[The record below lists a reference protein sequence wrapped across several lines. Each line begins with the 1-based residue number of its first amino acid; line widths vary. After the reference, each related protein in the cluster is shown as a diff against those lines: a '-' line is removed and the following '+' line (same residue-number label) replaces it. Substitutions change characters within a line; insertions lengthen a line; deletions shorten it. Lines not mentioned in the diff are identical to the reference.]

1 MAVDVSIRFR
11 AESGAAKREIEQL
24 QQEIREL
31 RQQLGSTQTSATET
45 GTEVKQLGD
54 QSRQTAQSVDKL
66 TEEARAAAVGVTSL
80 GRNIFKTS
88 AEAKRFGGV
97 FADVTGRLHE
107 ANGQYAQTSA
117 RIDTLGD
124 EARESASEVQ
134 KLGNTLE
141 DTGRGASGFSRGVAG
156 AEREAGRAT
165 KAIGLLGSVARETL
179 TTFGAFAAV
188 DMGYAIGRVGI
199 ESVQAAGQLE
209 QLTRAT
215 TQIEGSAEAAAQ
227 RMVDLREIADLPG
240 LNFEPLTRYSNRLRA
255 AGVSAAD
262 TNTILLTVGQTI
274 LSLGGSSAAAAL
286 SMEQLIQA
294 IQLGKVDF
302 RDFRTIVQQIPGFL
316 EALGDVHG
324 VEASIEGL
332 HDAFEQVGGSIID
345 ILIPTFEELERRFES
360 PPLDSYIV
368 RMDALQ
374 NAFFHTQA
382 AIGDLF
388 LPTVTEGARVLTEFL
403 EAIRVGTEDLTTLPK
418 PIQEIIA
425 GAQHLYESLK
435 RVGEGILRGLGPS
448 VSELVKQLGGLLG
461 QVLEL
466 AGALL
471 TALEPILTGTAYAL
485 GVITAAAAQLVD
497 QVGALIGGLAD
508 AVEWLAFW
516 SDEGDKATTATENL
530 AAAQNDLRTA
540 AESATQAVEGATQAL
555 GGNASAGDQA
565 RAKLKILTAQL
576 ETTSSTIERY
586 EERLKRAQAA
596 SNTSDIDFYTRGLKT
611 QRERAA
617 ALTAEISKLSETYG
631 DAGANLGENATALEQ
646 QEARLKDLRTEL
658 QSANQ
663 EYERLDGLL
672 GKAKDMYVSEASPAV
687 EQYQRRVTAAEQAVS
702 EIRVEIEKTESQ
714 ITKLKSAT
722 EAATDATDE
731 NTETV
736 QQAKVEYIE
745 YSAILE
751 RAHREIQAFEKAFS
765 DLNAEAQ
772 GFGDFWRIASG
783 QLEDYSESIQ
793 TTIPSIVNL
802 TDAENALTA
811 AIDANLQTLQKAT
824 GNPLSDYIDSL
835 TLTSE
840 AADAA
845 FGSINRVGRS
855 VRDADFR
862 RAAAELRDFD
872 DAFRLSEVTIP
883 RVNSE
888 MERFTGTLP
897 DASRSIRDTTIALE
911 NLSQEA
917 RDAARDAEFLNASFS
932 ALDAFDLQTPDVNA
946 PSFDTAGFAL
956 RTGEELASQAIRT
969 AGELRRIEEERVENL
984 ADLEREYSERII
996 EINEE
1001 KRRKLAEVEERIEAE
1016 RLRRLASIEQAFA
1029 DAAAAEVAAREQAAA
1044 RILQIEQKAAEDR
1057 ERLRER
1063 LNDRLLEL
1071 EQRRDARIQELNDG
1085 FIERERDRQEAILAV
1100 TEQAA
1105 AARLDAEQQYAD
1117 RVQKI
1122 NNRLVEDVLAIQRGL
1137 QEDIESLEEGFID
1150 RQADRADEVVRITE
1164 EAAEAR
1170 VAANQVF
1177 SETMQGIYNDLVEA
1191 WDDLEEGFLDREED
1205 RAAERIAIEQDAA
1218 DDRVAANE
1226 EYADTVARI
1235 SADLVDEVRR
1245 LEAEIIDV
1253 QASAAADRIA
1263 IEQDAIDARAEA
1275 NADYARELEALE
1287 KDRVSAT
1294 ADYAK
1299 RIARISTDLVDEVR
1313 GIQNEITEIISDAT
1327 EDRLEIEQDGID
1339 ARAEANADYA
1349 DRIAKIEVDTAAK
1362 LEENTRRLSEI
1373 HGEAVDDKLAVDEEY
1388 ADRFQ
1393 DIQNDLV
1400 DRVVDIQE
1408 DLNDTL
1414 NDLRDEQLE
1423 AEKDRLESLVELHEE
1438 TQQKLEDLERER
1450 TQTVEDLRREYQQD
1464 QLDAATQLDRD
1475 LEDAEGDPE
1484 KEAAAR
1490 QKFNRRIQD
1499 LTREFHRDILEL
1511 RREQSRERD
1520 TIARQAAAREIQ
1532 IAEEAQARQTEIAQQ
1547 QVDARAAAQAG
1558 ITAAEEAAGVSFLE
1572 AQENY
1577 VPALNAHEQALLAH
1591 AEALQQINAAEASG
1605 VAALEEERG
1614 EVLKA
1619 SIDATATAAMTLSE
1633 TLSAVTAAEQ
1643 ERLTELETQTAET
1656 IAGLQS
1662 QITEAESQAGLT
1674 FETALAN
1681 YTPAVD
1687 LNTQALQA
1695 LTSALDSISDA
1706 EVTAAQ
1712 TLKDSLSAVT
1722 ATEQERLAEL
1732 ETQTT
1737 GTLAGLNQ
1745 QITDAETR
1753 TGLSFEA
1760 ALANYTPAVDLNT
1773 QALQALTDALTAA
1786 EADRLSGLSDIA
1798 ARGAADRATTT
1809 AAQQA
1814 LETDAGVSI
1823 EEARLN
1829 YVPALSSATQATLTL
1844 NETIQA
1850 LDASFRAA
1858 VAEIQTAGLVDRQ
1871 AVDAAIQTAIADATA
1886 QQTALEAQAGTTF
1899 ADASLAFQPGL
1910 SDIAQAGVDRD
1921 TAIDDIDQAE
1931 IEDIDAINAQAI
1943 ADRLETDAAI
1953 TETRD
1958 AYIKARDTEIFKHN
1972 VAMLQLNTAEA
1983 ADIKAVRETLNKNL
1997 ENIDEKLDLELA
2009 EIREQKVV
2017 FDARMNELITAIN
2030 EQANQDVASLKEDT
2044 AAMRSSLEAIAAEA
2058 KDNAWKKAL
2067 LKIASTGITIAGVA
2081 AGTALG
2087 NPVAGLAVGQAVG
2100 GVVEEAGNELF
2111 HFSQT
2116 DRIARNIA
2124 RQSAYRNSRP
2134 APNYL
2139 PDANQIRNAKDVSRE
2154 IVAGLTEGLQQR
2166 ERSSF
2171 GGASEQA
2178 SLPEEITAT
2187 IQIQFPDGS
2196 VQELRDQMVRLEQ
2209 QDR

>member
-11 AESGAAKREIEQL
+11 AESGAAKREINQL
-24 QQEIREL
+24 QQEIQEL
-31 RQQLGSTQTSATET
+31 RQELGTTQKRADTA
-45 GTEVKQLGD
+45 GAEVKQLGD
-54 QSRQTAQSVDKL
+54 QSRQAAQSVDKL
-66 TEEARAAAVGVTSL
+66 AEEAKEAAIGVTSL

-88 AEAKRFGGV
+88 AEARKFGGV
-97 FADVTGRLHE
+97 FTDVTGRLHE
-107 ANGQYAQTSA
+107 ANGQYAQTRE
-117 RIDTLGD
+117 RIDRLGD
-124 EARESASEVQ
+124 EARESANEVQ
-134 KLGNTLE
+134 KLGNALE
-141 DTGRGASGFSRGVAG
+141 NTGRGVSGFSRGVSGAG
-156 AEREAGRAT
+156 REAGVAT
-165 KAIGLLGSVARETL
+165 KAIGLLGSVARDTL
-179 TTFGAFAAV
+179 TTFGAYAAV
-188 DMGYAIGRVGI
+188 DMSHAIGRVGI

-286 SMEQLIQA
+286 SMEQIIQA

-302 RDFRTIVQQIPGFL
+302 RDFRTIVQQIPGLL

-403 EAIRVGTEDLTTLPK
+403 EAIRVGTEDLTTLPE

-425 GAQHLYESLK
+425 GAQRLYESLK

-466 AGALL
+466 GGALL
-471 TALEPILTGTAYAL
+471 TALEPILTGTAHAL

-497 QVGALIGGLAD
+497 QVGILIGGLAD

-516 SDEGDKATTATENL
+516 SDEGDKAKTATENL
-530 AAAQNDLRTA
+530 AAAQNDLKTA

-555 GGNASAGDQA
+555 GSNASAGDQA
-565 RAKLKILTAQL
+565 RARLKILTAQL

-586 EERLKRAQAA
+586 EERLRQAQAA
-596 SNTSDIDFYTRGLKT
+596 NNTSDIDFYTRGLKT
-611 QRERAA
+611 QRERAV

-631 DAGANLGENATALEQ
+631 DAGASLGENATALEQ
-646 QEARLKDLRTEL
+646 QEARLKDLQTEL

-672 GKAKDMYVSEASPAV
+672 NKAKDTYVSEASPAV
-687 EQYQRRVTAAEQAVS
+687 EQYQRRVTGAKQAVS
-702 EIRVEIEKTESQ
+702 EIQVEIEKTESQ
-714 ITKLKSAT
+714 ITKLKNAT
-722 EAATDATDE
+722 EATTDATDE

-751 RAHREIQAFEKAFS
+751 RAQREIQAFEKAFS
-765 DLNAEAQ
+765 DLNEAGR

-802 TDAENALTA
+802 TEAENALTA

-845 FGSINRVGRS
+845 FGSINQVGEAI
-855 VRDADFR
+855 RDADFR

-872 DAFRLSEVTIP
+872 DAFSLSEVTIP
-883 RVNSE
+883 RVRSE

-897 DASRSIRDTTIALE
+897 DASRRIRDTTIQLQ
-911 NLSQEA
+911 NLSEEA
-917 RDAARDAEFLNASFS
+917 RAAAREAEFLNASFS
-932 ALDAFDLQTPDVNA
+932 ALDAFDPRTPNLNA

-956 RTGEELASQAIRT
+956 RTGEELASQTIRT

-1001 KRRKLAEVEERIEAE
+1001 KRRKLAEVEAQIEAE

-1044 RILQIEQKAAEDR
+1044 RILRIEQKAAEDR

-1085 FIERERDRQEAILAV
+1085 FIERERDRQEAILDHQ
-1100 TEQAA
+1100 ERAA
-1105 AARLDAEQQYAD
+1105 EARAEAEQQYAD
-1117 RVQKI
+1117 RVQEI
-1122 NNRLVEDVLAIQRGL
+1122 NNQLVEDILEIQRGL
-1137 QEDIESLEEGFID
+1137 QADIESLEEGFLD

-1170 VAANQVF
+1170 VAANQAF

-1205 RAAERIAIEQDAA
+1205 RAAERIAIEQDAVEA
-1218 DDRVAANE
+1218 RVAANE
-1226 EYADTVARI
+1226 EYAETV
-1235 SADLVDEVRR
+1235 
-1245 LEAEIIDV
+1245 
-1253 QASAAADRIA
+1253 
-1263 IEQDAIDARAEA
+1263 
-1275 NADYARELEALE
+1275 
-1287 KDRVSAT
+1287 
-1294 ADYAK
+1294 
-1299 RIARISTDLVDEVR
+1299 ARISTDLVDEIR
-1313 GIQNEITEIISDAT
+1313 RIEAEIVDVQEQHA
-1327 EDRLEIEQDGID
+1327 EDRLEIEQGAIDERKELQAEYAQEVERIEEERENRIAEQERRITEIRQNAVD
-1339 ARAEANADYA
+1339 ARLDAERNLA
-1349 DRIAKIEVDTAAK
+1349 DRIQ
-1362 LEENTRRLSEI
+1362 N
-1373 HGEAVDDKLAVDEEY
+1373 
-1388 ADRFQ
+1388 
-1393 DIQNDLV
+1393 IQNDLV
-1400 DRVVDIQE
+1400 DEVVDIQK
-1408 DLNDTL
+1408 DLNDTI
-1414 NDLRDEQLE
+1414 NNLRDEALD
-1423 AEKDRLESLVELHEE
+1423 AEQDRLNNLVELHKD
-1438 TQQKLEDLERER
+1438 TQQQLDDLERER
-1450 TQTVEDLRREYQQD
+1450 HQTIEDLREQFQRD
-1464 QLDAATQLDRD
+1464 QLDAREQLDRD
-1475 LEDAEGDPE
+1475 LEDTDSEAERE
-1484 KEAAAR
+1484 EVIKR
-1490 QKFNRRIQD
+1490 YNRRIED
-1499 LTREFHRDILEL
+1499 LTRDFHRDILDL
-1511 RREQSRERD
+1511 RKRQAREQEALARQTAERERQ
-1520 TIARQAAAREIQ
+1520 IADRSATEQARIAEQEAAART
-1532 IAEEAQARQTEIAQQ
+1532 QADT
-1547 QVDARAAAQAG
+1547 DTAAA
-1558 ITAAEEAAGVSFLE
+1558 ESAAGVAFLE

-1577 VPALNAHEQALLAH
+1577 VPALSAHEQALLEH
-1591 AEALQQINAAEASG
+1591 ANALNSINQTEAAGI
-1605 VAALEEERG
+1605 AALEEERG

-1619 SIDATATAAMTLSE
+1619 SIDATATAAMTLNE
-1633 TLSAVTAAEQ
+1633 TLAAVTAAEQ
-1643 ERLTELETQTAET
+1643 ERLLALDTQTAET
-1656 IAGLQS
+1656 IAGLQR
-1662 QITEAESQAGLT
+1662 QITGAESQTGLT
-1674 FETALAN
+1674 FEEALVN

-1695 LTSALDSISDA
+1695 LTA
-1706 EVTAAQ
+1706 
-1712 TLKDSLSAVT
+1712 
-1722 ATEQERLAEL
+1722 
-1732 ETQTT
+1732 
-1737 GTLAGLNQ
+1737 
-1745 QITDAETR
+1745 
-1753 TGLSFEA
+1753 
-1760 ALANYTPAVDLNT
+1760 
-1773 QALQALTDALTAA
+1773 ALTAIDA
-1786 EADRLSGLSDIA
+1786 EELSGLGAVDA
-1798 ARGAADRATTT
+1798 AGIEDLLSTQT
-1809 AAQQA
+1809 AQQA
-1814 LETDAGVSI
+1814 LETQAGVTI
-1823 EEARLN
+1823 EAARLN
-1829 YVPALSSATQATLTL
+1829 YVPALSRAAEATLTL

-1850 LDASFRAA
+1850 LDASFREAI
-1858 VAEIQTAGLVDRQ
+1858 AEIQTAGLVDRQ
-1871 AVDAAIQTAIADATA
+1871 AVDEAVRIALADATA
-1886 QQTALEAQAGTTF
+1886 QQRTLEAQAGTTF

-1910 SDIAQAGVDRD
+1910 SNIAQAGVDRD
-1921 TAIDDIDQAE
+1921 TTLSDIDQAE
-1931 IEDIDAINAQAI
+1931 IEDIEAINAQAI
-1943 ADRLETDAAI
+1943 ADRLATDAAI
-1953 TETRD
+1953 TEARD
-1958 AYIKARDTEIFKHN
+1958 QYIKARDTEIFKHN
-1972 VAMLQLNTAEA
+1972 TAILQLNLAEA
-1983 ADIKAVRETLNKNL
+1983 ADIRSVRATLSKNL
-1997 ENIDEKLDLELA
+1997 ESIDAKLDTELA
-2009 EIREQKVV
+2009 EIREAKIV
-2017 FDARMNELITAIN
+2017 FDTKISELINAIN
-2030 EQANQDVASLKEDT
+2030 AEANQDVTALKADT
-2044 AAMRSSLEAIAAEA
+2044 AAMRVELEAIAAEA
-2058 KDNAWKKAL
+2058 RNNAWKEAI
-2067 LKIASTGITIAGVA
+2067 LKVANVGITVAGVA

-2100 GVVEEAGNELF
+2100 GLVEQGGNELF
-2111 HFSQT
+2111 HYERT

-2124 RQSAYRNSRP
+2124 RQSAFRSSRP
-2134 APNYL
+2134 VPNYL
-2139 PDANQIRNAKDVSRE
+2139 PDANQIRNARDVSRE
-2154 IVAGLTEGLQQR
+2154 IVAGVQEGLSQR

-2178 SLPEEITAT
+2178 SLPEEISAT

-2196 VQELRDQMVRLEQ
+2196 ITELTDQIVRLRDQ
-2209 QDR
+2209 DRVNL

>member
-11 AESGAAKREIEQL
+11 AESGAAKREINQL
-24 QQEIREL
+24 QEEIQEL
-31 RQQLGSTQTSATET
+31 RQQLGSTQKSADTA
-45 GTEVKQLGD
+45 GAEVKQLGD
-54 QSRQTAQSVDKL
+54 QSRQTAQNVDKL
-66 TEEARAAAVGVTSL
+66 AEEAKESAIGVTSL

-88 AEAKRFGGV
+88 ADARKFGGV
-97 FADVTGRLHE
+97 FTDVTGRLHE
-107 ANGQYAQTSA
+107 ANGQYAQTRE
-117 RIDTLGD
+117 RIDRLGD
-124 EARESASEVQ
+124 EARESANEVQ
-134 KLGNTLE
+134 KLGNALE
-141 DTGRGASGFSRGVAG
+141 NTGRGVSGFSRGVGGAG
-156 AEREAGRAT
+156 REAGVAG
-165 KAIGLLGSVARETL
+165 KAIGLLGNVARETL
-179 TTFGAFAAV
+179 TTFGAYAAV
-188 DMGYAIGRVGI
+188 DISHAIGRVGI

-286 SMEQLIQA
+286 SMEQIIQA

-302 RDFRTIVQQIPGFL
+302 RDFRTIVQQIPGLL

-471 TALEPILTGTAYAL
+471 TALEPILTGTAHVL

-516 SDEGDKATTATENL
+516 SDEGDKAKTATENL

-540 AESATQAVEGATQAL
+540 AEAATQAVEGATQAL
-555 GGNASAGDQA
+555 GGNASTGDQA

-586 EERLKRAQAA
+586 EERLRRAQAA
-596 SNTSDIDFYTRGLKT
+596 NNTSDIDFYTRGLKT
-611 QRERAA
+611 QGERAA

-631 DAGANLGENATALEQ
+631 DAGANIGENATALEQ

-672 GKAKDMYVSEASPAV
+672 DKAKDTYVSEASPAV

-702 EIRVEIEKTESQ
+702 DIRVEIEKTESQ
-714 ITKLKSAT
+714 ITKLKNAT

-731 NTETV
+731 NTGTV

-751 RAHREIQAFEKAFS
+751 RAQREIQAFEKAFT
-765 DLNAEAQ
+765 DLNNEGR

-883 RVNSE
+883 RVSSE

-897 DASRSIRDTTIALE
+897 DASRSIRDTTIELR

-917 RDAARDAEFLNASFS
+917 QSAAREAEFLNASFS
-932 ALDAFDLQTPDVNA
+932 AIDAFDPRTPDLNA
-946 PSFDTAGFAL
+946 QGFDTTGFAL

-1001 KRRKLAEVEERIEAE
+1001 KRRKLAEVEAQIEAE

-1029 DAAAAEVAAREQAAA
+1029 DAAAAEVAAREQAAE
-1044 RILQIEQKAAEDR
+1044 RILRIEQKAAEDR

-1063 LNDRLLEL
+1063 LNDRTLEL

-1105 AARLDAEQQYAD
+1105 AARLDAEQRYAD
-1117 RVQKI
+1117 RVQEI
-1122 NNRLVEDVLAIQRGL
+1122 NNQLVEDILEIQRGL
-1137 QEDIESLEEGFID
+1137 QEDIESLEEGFLD

-1164 EAAEAR
+1164 AAAEAR

-1191 WDDLEEGFLDREED
+1191 WDDLEEGFLEREEE
-1205 RAAERIAIEQDAA
+1205 RAAERVAIEQDAA
-1218 DDRVAANE
+1218 DDRIAANE
-1226 EYADTVARI
+1226 EYADTVA
-1235 SADLVDEVRR
+1235 
-1245 LEAEIIDV
+1245 
-1253 QASAAADRIA
+1253 
-1263 IEQDAIDARAEA
+1263 
-1275 NADYARELEALE
+1275 
-1287 KDRVSAT
+1287 K
-1294 ADYAK
+1294 
-1299 RIARISTDLVDEVR
+1299 ISTDLVDEIR
-1313 GIQNEITEIISDAT
+1313 RIEAEIVDVQEQHA
-1327 EDRLEIEQDGID
+1327 EDRLEIEQESIED
-1339 ARAEANADYA
+1339 RAEANAEYARQVEQIEMERERRFEEQARRLAEIHQEATDARLEADQDYA
-1349 DRIAKIEVDTAAK
+1349 DT
-1362 LEENTRRLSEI
+1362 
-1373 HGEAVDDKLAVDEEY
+1373 
-1388 ADRFQ
+1388 FQ

-1408 DLNDTL
+1408 NLNDRL
-1414 NDLRDEQLE
+1414 NDLRDEQLD
-1423 AEKDRLESLVELHEE
+1423 AEKDRLDSLVELHEE
-1438 TQQKLEDLERER
+1438 TQQKIEDLEREGA
-1450 TQTVEDLRREYQQD
+1450 QTLEDLRREFQQD

-1475 LEDAEGDPE
+1475 LQDAEGDPE

-1490 QKFNRRIQD
+1490 QKFQRRIED
-1499 LTREFHRDILEL
+1499 LTREFNRKALEL
-1511 RREQSRERD
+1511 QIQQRREQEA
-1520 TIARQAAAREIQ
+1520 IARQAAAKEQ
-1532 IAEEAQARQTEIAQQ
+1532 EIAERNAAERARIAQQ
-1547 QVDARAAAQAG
+1547 EADARLQAQES
-1558 ITAAEEAAGVSFLE
+1558 IETAETAAGVAFLE

-1577 VPALNAHEQALLAH
+1577 IPALSAHEQALLEHANALNSINQ
-1591 AEALQQINAAEASG
+1591 AEATSIAE
-1605 VAALEEERG
+1605 LEQERG
-1614 EVLKA
+1614 EVLKE
-1619 SIDATATAAMTLSE
+1619 SIDATATAAMTLSQ
-1633 TLSAVTAAEQ
+1633 TLAAVTAAEQ
-1643 ERLTELETQTAET
+1643 DRLVALDTQTAET
-1656 IAGLQS
+1656 IAGLQR
-1662 QITEAESQAGLT
+1662 QMTEAESQAGLT
-1674 FETALAN
+1674 FEEALVN

-1687 LNTQALQA
+1687 LNTQALQV
-1695 LTSALDSISDA
+1695 LTSALAAIDA
-1706 EVTAAQ
+1706 DEV
-1712 TLKDSLSAVT
+1712 SA
-1722 ATEQERLAEL
+1722 L
-1732 ETQTT
+1732 
-1737 GTLAGLNQ
+1737 G
-1745 QITDAETR
+1745 
-1753 TGLSFEA
+1753 
-1760 ALANYTPAVDLNT
+1760 AVD
-1773 QALQALTDALTAA
+1773 AA
-1786 EADRLSGLSDIA
+1786 GIEDRLS
-1798 ARGAADRATTT
+1798 TQT
-1809 AAQQA
+1809 AQQA
-1814 LETDAGVSI
+1814 LETQAGVTI
-1823 EEARLN
+1823 EAARLN
-1829 YVPALSSATQATLTL
+1829 YVPALSRAAEATLTL

-1850 LDASFRAA
+1850 LDASFREAI
-1858 VAEIQTAGLVDRQ
+1858 AEIQTAGLVDRQ
-1871 AVDAAIQTAIADATA
+1871 EVDEAVRIALADATA
-1886 QQTALEAQAGTTF
+1886 QQTTLEAQAGTTF

-1921 TAIDDIDQAE
+1921 TALSDIDQAE
-1931 IEDIDAINAQAI
+1931 TEGIDAINAQAI
-1943 ADRLETDAAI
+1943 VDRLETDAAI
-1953 TETRD
+1953 AETRD

-1983 ADIKAVRETLNKNL
+1983 ADIKAVRETLRKNL
-1997 ENIDEKLDLELA
+1997 ESIDETLDLELA
-2009 EIREQKVV
+2009 EIREQKAV
-2017 FDARMNELITAIN
+2017 FDARMNELIKAIN

-2058 KDNAWKKAL
+2058 KDNAWKRAI

-2081 AGTALG
+2081 AGAAVG
-2087 NPVAGLAVGQAVG
+2087 APQAGLAVGQAVG
-2100 GVVEEAGNELF
+2100 GLVEEGGNELF
-2111 HFSQT
+2111 HYERT

-2124 RQSAYRNSRP
+2124 RQSAFRSSRP
-2134 APNYL
+2134 VPNYL
-2139 PDANQIRNAKDVSRE
+2139 PDANQIRNARDVSKE

-2166 ERSSF
+2166 ERGSF